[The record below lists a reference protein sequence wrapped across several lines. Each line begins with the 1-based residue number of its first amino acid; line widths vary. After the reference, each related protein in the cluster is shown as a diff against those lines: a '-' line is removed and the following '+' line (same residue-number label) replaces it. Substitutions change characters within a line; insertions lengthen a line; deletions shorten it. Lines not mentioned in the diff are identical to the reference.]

1 MHGPRTSKT
10 VRSASFALVTSLAAA
25 VVAATGV
32 LDLLT
37 GSVNVSTRWTILI
50 IALAVT
56 AAGLPAALGERFPPW
71 AALAACWLF
80 IGVTVLQTAQAADV
94 TMAVNNLVLY
104 PMMSC
109 YLGWFFDHRTA
120 RTSVAAMFLL
130 SGSAV
135 WICGIG
141 SLFAT
146 WANLV
151 LASSF
156 CLEAALY
163 LRAKLDRQI
172 ETDPLTGALNRNGL
186 ASRLRHELAD
196 TARTGAPLAA
206 VAIDLDGF
214 KAINDRFGHAAGDK
228 ILSVLVAQLEHGT
241 RRRDS
246 IARTGG
252 DEFVLLLPNTSLT
265 RAKDLLDRLQV
276 DSSVPWTYGLV
287 EAQPSDTEETLIAR
301 ADGDLYLHKGPKEFD
316 TSIDPLH

>member
-1 MHGPRTSKT
+1 M
-10 VRSASFALVTSLAAA
+10 TSLAAA

-80 IGVTVLQTAQAADV
+80 IGVTALQTAQAADV

-135 WICGIG
+135 WIGGIG

-151 LASSF
+151 LASTF

-186 ASRLRHELAD
+186 ASRLSHELAD
-196 TARTGAPLAA
+196 TARTRAPLAV

-214 KAINDRFGHAAGDK
+214 KAINDRFGHAAGDQML
-228 ILSVLVAQLEHGT
+228 IVMVAHLEHAT

-252 DEFVLLLPNTSLT
+252 DEFVLLLPNTTLT

-287 EAQPSDTEETLIAR
+287 EAQPSDTEESLIAR
-301 ADGDLYLHKGPKEFD
+301 ADGDLYLHKKPQEFD